1 MNRHSDQHG
10 VPTLITIADLKSQTR
25 SDLANMARELG
36 VQGWHGMRKDQLIEE
51 LRKVRRRTQQ
61 RASRAKASKGKT
73 EEKVTTKRAAAKKSA
88 ASPRS
93 SASESRR
100 QQKSAAA
107 ASAPR
112 VSRVGRMMQKHRA
125 EMEKRKDLSA
135 TVLVKGSNAKGNGSQ
150 ATPEGKDR
158 VALLVRDSF
167 WLQASW
173 DVQRSSVERAR
184 AALAEQWH
192 AAVPVLRLIRV
203 ADTSKTN
210 ASEQTD
216 RDIPVHGGVNNWY
229 IDIMDPPGRFQ
240 VLLGYLVE
248 STDRF
253 FVLCKSN
260 IVEPPEPGASDPI
273 DAHWQ
278 DIAEDYERIYSLSG
292 GKGDS
297 ESEELKELFEDR
309 LRRRLR
315 VNNGPLGSGADL
327 SLRRDRRFPFKVD
340 AELIVFGS
348 TSPGSSVTLAGEPV
362 RLQPDGTF
370 TVRMELPD
378 RRQVLPVVASS
389 PDGMQQRTTVVAVE
403 RNTKVMEPISR
414 DSECED

>member
-1 MNRHSDQHG
+1 MNRCSDQHG
-10 VPTLITIADLKSQTR
+10 ALKLITTADLKSQTR

-61 RASRAKASKGKT
+61 KAARDKAKGKSDTKVASKQT
-73 EEKVTTKRAAAKKSA
+73 SAKKSA
-88 ASPRS
+88 TSKTASTS
-93 SASESRR
+93 KRR
-100 QQKSAAA
+100 QQKSAPTPA
-107 ASAPR
+107 APR
-112 VSRVGRMMQKHRA
+112 VTRVGRMIQKHRA
-125 EMEKRKDLSA
+125 ELEKRKDLSA
-135 TVLVKGSNAKGNGSQ
+135 TMLVKGSNAKSSNGQ
-150 ATPEGKDR
+150 PATDTKDR

-167 WLQASW
+167 WLQATW

-192 AAVPVLRLIRV
+192 AAIPVLRLIRV

-229 IDIMDPPGRFQ
+229 IDILDPPSRYQ

-253 FVLCKSN
+253 FALCKSN
-260 IVEPPEPGASDPI
+260 IVEPPEPGVSDPI

-292 GKGDS
+292 GKEDGENS
-297 ESEELKELFEDR
+297 ELKELFEDR
-309 LRRRLR
+309 LRRRIR
-315 VNNGPLGSGADL
+315 VSNSGGLTNGADL
-327 SLRRDRRFPFKVD
+327 SLRRERRFPFKVD

-348 TSPGSSVTLAGEPV
+348 TSPGSSVTIAGEPV

>member
-1 MNRHSDQHG
+1 MNRCSDQHG
-10 VPTLITIADLKSQTR
+10 ALKLITTADLKSQTR
-25 SDLANMARELG
+25 QDLANMARELG

-61 RASRAKASKGKT
+61 KAARDKAKGKSDTKVASKQT
-73 EEKVTTKRAAAKKSA
+73 SAKKSA
-88 ASPRS
+88 TSKTASTS
-93 SASESRR
+93 KRR
-100 QQKSAAA
+100 QQKSAPTPA
-107 ASAPR
+107 APR
-112 VSRVGRMMQKHRA
+112 VTRVGRMIQKHRA
-125 EMEKRKDLSA
+125 ELEKRKDLSA
-135 TVLVKGSNAKGNGSQ
+135 TMLVKGSNAKSSNGHP
-150 ATPEGKDR
+150 ATDTKDR

-167 WLQASW
+167 WLQATW

-192 AAVPVLRLIRV
+192 AAIPVLRLIRV

-229 IDIMDPPGRFQ
+229 IDILDPPGRYQ

-253 FVLCKSN
+253 FALCKSN
-260 IVEPPEPGASDPI
+260 IVEPPEPGVSDPI

-292 GKGDS
+292 GKEDGENS
-297 ESEELKELFEDR
+297 ELKELFEDR
-309 LRRRLR
+309 LRRRIR
-315 VNNGPLGSGADL
+315 VSSSGGLTNGADL
-327 SLRRDRRFPFKVD
+327 SLRRERRFPFKVD

-348 TSPGSSVTLAGEPV
+348 TSPGSSVTIAGEPV

>member
-1 MNRHSDQHG
+1 M
-10 VPTLITIADLKSQTR
+10 ITTADLKSQTR
-25 SDLANMARELG
+25 QDLANMARELG

-61 RASRAKASKGKT
+61 KAARDKAKGKSDTKVASKQT
-73 EEKVTTKRAAAKKSA
+73 SAKKSA
-88 ASPRS
+88 TSKTASTS
-93 SASESRR
+93 KRR
-100 QQKSAAA
+100 QQKSAPTPA
-107 ASAPR
+107 APR
-112 VSRVGRMMQKHRA
+112 VTRVGRMIQKHRA
-125 EMEKRKDLSA
+125 ELEKRKDLSA
-135 TVLVKGSNAKGNGSQ
+135 TMLVKGSNAKSSNGQ
-150 ATPEGKDR
+150 PATDTKDR

-167 WLQASW
+167 WLQATW

-192 AAVPVLRLIRV
+192 AAIPVLRLIRV

-229 IDIMDPPGRFQ
+229 IDILDPPGRYQ

-253 FVLCKSN
+253 FALCKSN
-260 IVEPPEPGASDPI
+260 IVEPPEPGVSDPI

-292 GKGDS
+292 GKEDGENS
-297 ESEELKELFEDR
+297 ELKELFEDR
-309 LRRRLR
+309 LRRRIR
-315 VNNGPLGSGADL
+315 VSSSGGLTNGADL
-327 SLRRDRRFPFKVD
+327 SLRRERRFPFKVD

-348 TSPGSSVTLAGEPV
+348 TSPGSSVTIAGEPV

>member
-1 MNRHSDQHG
+1 M
-10 VPTLITIADLKSQTR
+10 ITTADLKSQTR
-25 SDLANMARELG
+25 QDLANMARELG

-61 RASRAKASKGKT
+61 KAAREKASKGKT
-73 EEKVTTKRAAAKKSA
+73 STKTASKQTQAKKDATSITSKAPA
-88 ASPRS
+88 AG
-93 SASESRR
+93 SRR
-100 QQKSAAA
+100 QKKN
-107 ASAPR
+107 APAPTPHR
-112 VSRVGRMMQKHRA
+112 VTRVGRMIQKHRA
-125 EMEKRKDLSA
+125 ELEKRKDLSA
-135 TVLVKGSNAKGNGSQ
+135 TMLVKGSNAKNN
-150 ATPEGKDR
+150 ATQTTPDTKDR

-167 WLQASW
+167 WLQATW

-192 AAVPVLRLIRV
+192 AAIPVLRLIRV

-253 FVLCKSN
+253 FALCKSN
-260 IVEPPEPGASDPI
+260 IVEPPEPGVSDSI

-292 GKGDS
+292 GNGDS
-297 ESEELKELFEDR
+297 EDSELKELFEDR
-309 LRRRLR
+309 LRRRIR
-315 VNNGPLGSGADL
+315 VSNGGPLTNGADL
-327 SLRRDRRFPFKVD
+327 SLRRERRFPFKVD

-378 RRQVLPVVASS
+378 RRQVLPIVASS

>member
-1 MNRHSDQHG
+1 MNRCSDQHG
-10 VPTLITIADLKSQTR
+10 ALKLITTADLKSQTR
-25 SDLANMARELG
+25 QDLANMARELG

-61 RASRAKASKGKT
+61 KAARDKAKGKSDTKVASKQT
-73 EEKVTTKRAAAKKSA
+73 SAKKSA
-88 ASPRS
+88 TSKTASTS
-93 SASESRR
+93 KRR
-100 QQKSAAA
+100 QQKSAPTPA
-107 ASAPR
+107 APR
-112 VSRVGRMMQKHRA
+112 VTRVGRMIQKHRA
-125 EMEKRKDLSA
+125 ELEKRKDLSA
-135 TVLVKGSNAKGNGSQ
+135 TMLVKGSNAKSSNGQ
-150 ATPEGKDR
+150 PATDTKDR

-167 WLQASW
+167 WLQATW

-192 AAVPVLRLIRV
+192 AAIPVLRLIRV

-229 IDIMDPPGRFQ
+229 IDILDPPGRYQ

-253 FVLCKSN
+253 FALCKSN
-260 IVEPPEPGASDPI
+260 IVEPPEPGVSDPI

-292 GKGDS
+292 GKEDGENS
-297 ESEELKELFEDR
+297 ELKELFEDR
-309 LRRRLR
+309 LRRRIR
-315 VNNGPLGSGADL
+315 VSSSGGLTNGADL
-327 SLRRDRRFPFKVD
+327 SLRRERRFPFKVD

-348 TSPGSSVTLAGEPV
+348 TSPGSSVTIAGEPV